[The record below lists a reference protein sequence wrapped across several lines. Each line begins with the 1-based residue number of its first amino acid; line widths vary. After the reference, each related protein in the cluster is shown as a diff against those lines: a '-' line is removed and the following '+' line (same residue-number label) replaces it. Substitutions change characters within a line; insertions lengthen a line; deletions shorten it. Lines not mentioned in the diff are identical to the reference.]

1 MPLILTINTGSS
13 SLRSALIALDG
24 EEVLRHASIA
34 IERIGA
40 AQSNADVSLPS
51 GSKTQGTV
59 HVPDHTAAL
68 EWAVKQFAD
77 ADLLGDIAA
86 VGHRIVHGGSN
97 HSAPEVISPE
107 VVADLR
113 ALVPIDPEH
122 LPQAIAAIEVI
133 SNLLPDVPQIALFD
147 THFHDTM
154 PLVARALP
162 LPQSVTQEGVRRF
175 GFHGLS
181 YESTMHHLSRN
192 GRSRAEGRL
201 IIAHLGAGASMAAV
215 HHGQSVDT
223 TMGFTPTGGLM
234 MGTRPGDLDPGL
246 LLYLLQ
252 VRTMSPEQ
260 VSDLL
265 NKQSGLLGVS
275 GTSQDMRDLLAAES
289 TDSAASL
296 AIGLFCHIA
305 SKHLAGL
312 TASLGGLN
320 TLVFTGG
327 IGEHAPAIR
336 ARICRPLGYL
346 GVTLD
351 PAANDRTD
359 AVISAPDGRVHVAV
373 IHADEEATIA
383 RQTLPFVAI
392 AGGPHAA
399 L

>member
-1 MPLILTINTGSS
+1 
-13 SLRSALIALDG
+13 
-24 EEVLRHASIA
+24 
-34 IERIGA
+34 
-40 AQSNADVSLPS
+40 
-51 GSKTQGTV
+51 
-59 HVPDHTAAL
+59 
-68 EWAVKQFAD
+68 EWALKQFAD

-86 VGHRIVHGGSN
+86 TGHRIVHGGSRHN
-97 HSAPEVISPE
+97 APELISSE
-107 VVADLR
+107 VVEDLR

-133 SNLLPDVPQIALFD
+133 SNQLSDVPQIALFD

-154 PLVARALP
+154 PLVAKALP

-181 YESTMHHLSRN
+181 YESTMHHLMRN
-192 GRSRAEGRL
+192 ERSRAEGRL

-252 VRTMSPEQ
+252 VRAMSPEQ

-289 TDSAASL
+289 ADPAASL
-296 AIGLFCHIA
+296 AIDLFCHIA

-327 IGEHAPAIR
+327 IGEHSPAIR

-351 PAANDRTD
+351 TAANDRSD